1 MMNKYDLEDFGKDM
15 KRRFD
20 ELSVEV
26 MYERQMCNL
35 AIRLQKVMDEQE
47 KDIIHKMLSEQLNEA
62 KGMQK
67 MLEIMLW
74 DWEEY
79 DNE

>member
-1 MMNKYDLEDFGKDM
+1 MDKYDLEDFGKDM

-20 ELSVEV
+20 ELTVEV

-35 AIRLQKVMDEQE
+35 AKRLQKVIDEEE
-47 KDIIHKMLSEQLNEA
+47 KDIIHKMISEQLNEA
-62 KGMQK
+62 KGMQE
-67 MLEIMLW
+67 MLEIMLG

>member
-1 MMNKYDLEDFGKDM
+1 MDKYDLEDFGKDM

-35 AIRLQKVMDEQE
+35 AKRLQKVMDEEE
-47 KDIIHKMLSEQLNEA
+47 KDIIQRMLSEQLNEA
-62 KGMQK
+62 KGMQE
-67 MLEIMLW
+67 MLEIMLG

>member
-1 MMNKYDLEDFGKDM
+1 MDKYDLEDFGKDM

-20 ELSVEV
+20 ELSAEV

-35 AIRLQKVMDEQE
+35 AKRLQKVMNEQE
-47 KDIIHKMLSEQLNEA
+47 KDIIHKMLAEQLNEA

-67 MLEIMLW
+67 MLEIMLG

>member
-1 MMNKYDLEDFGKDM
+1 MDKYDLEDFGKDM

-20 ELSVEV
+20 ELAVEV
-26 MYERQMCNL
+26 MCERQMCNL

-47 KDIIHKMLSEQLNEA
+47 KDIIHRMLSEQLNEA
-62 KGMQK
+62 KGIQE
-67 MLEIMLW
+67 MLGIMLG

>member
-1 MMNKYDLEDFGKDM
+1 MDKYDLEDFGKDM

-47 KDIIHKMLSEQLNEA
+47 KDIIHRMLSEQLNEA

-67 MLEIMLW
+67 MLEIMLG
-74 DWEEY
+74 DWEQY

>member
-1 MMNKYDLEDFGKDM
+1 MDKYDLEDFGKDM

-20 ELSVEV
+20 ELAVEV
-26 MYERQMCNL
+26 MFERQMCNL
-35 AIRLQKVMDEQE
+35 AKRLQKVMDEQE
-47 KDIIHKMLSEQLNEA
+47 KDIIHRMLSEQLNES
-62 KGMQK
+62 KGIQE
-67 MLEIMLW
+67 MLEIMMG

>member
-1 MMNKYDLEDFGKDM
+1 MDKYDLEDFGKDM

-35 AIRLQKVMDEQE
+35 AKRLQKVMDEQE
-47 KDIIHKMLSEQLNEA
+47 KDIIHRMLSEQLNET
-62 KGMQK
+62 KGMHE
-67 MLEIMLW
+67 MLRIMVE
-74 DWEEY
+74 DWENY
-79 DNE
+79 DE

>member
-1 MMNKYDLEDFGKDM
+1 MDKYDLEDFGKDM

-20 ELSVEV
+20 ELTVEV

-35 AIRLQKVMDEQE
+35 AKRLQKVINEEE
-47 KDIIHKMLSEQLNEA
+47 KDIIHKMISEQLNEA
-62 KGMQK
+62 KGMQE
-67 MLEIMLW
+67 MLEIMLG

>member
-1 MMNKYDLEDFGKDM
+1 MDKYDLEDFGKNM

-47 KDIIHKMLSEQLNEA
+47 KYIIHRMLSEQLNES
-62 KGMQK
+62 KGIQE
-67 MLEIMLW
+67 MLEIMLG

>member
-1 MMNKYDLEDFGKDM
+1 MDKYDLEDFGKDM

-20 ELSVEV
+20 ELTVEV
-26 MYERQMCNL
+26 MFERQMCNL
-35 AIRLQKVMDEQE
+35 AKRLQKVINEEE
-47 KDIIHKMLSEQLNEA
+47 KDIIHKMISEQLNEA
-62 KGMQK
+62 KEMQE
-67 MLEIMLW
+67 MLEIMLG

>member
-1 MMNKYDLEDFGKDM
+1 MDKYDLEDFGKDM

-20 ELSVEV
+20 ELAVEV

-35 AIRLQKVMDEQE
+35 AKRLQKVMDEQE
-47 KDIIHKMLSEQLNEA
+47 KDIIHRMLSEQLNES
-62 KGMQK
+62 KGIQE
-67 MLEIMLW
+67 MLEIMLG

>member
-1 MMNKYDLEDFGKDM
+1 MDKYDLEDFGKDM

-47 KDIIHKMLSEQLNEA
+47 KDIIHRMLSEQLNEA

-67 MLEIMLW
+67 MLEIMLG

>member
-1 MMNKYDLEDFGKDM
+1 MDKYDLEDFGKDM

-47 KDIIHKMLSEQLNEA
+47 KDIIHRMLSEQLNES
-62 KGMQK
+62 KGIQE
-67 MLEIMLW
+67 MLEIMLG
-74 DWEEY
+74 DWEQY

>member
-1 MMNKYDLEDFGKDM
+1 MMDKYDLEDFRKDM

-20 ELSVEV
+20 ELSDEV
-26 MYERQMCNL
+26 MYERSMCLL
-35 AIRLQKVMDEQE
+35 AMSAEKSMSDEK
-47 KDIIHKMLSEQLNEA
+47 KDIIHKMISEQLNDS
-62 KGMQK
+62 KGIQE
-67 MLEIMLW
+67 MLGIMLG